1 MECVVLPYCS
11 ENWVKCDKF
20 SEIINS
26 YKYFN
31 IDYDMQCFTHI
42 IETDKLSKTM
52 SNFGRTKLI
61 GLLFKRTK
69 FLNHRYGRDSAKQ
82 LIIYFNSKHIM
93 FSFLKDNGFTFANSY
108 VIFIFNKSS
117 KSV

>member
-1 MECVVLPYCS
+1 MECVVLSY
-11 ENWVKCDKF
+11 WVKCDKF

-69 FLNHRYGRDSAKQ
+69 FLNHRHGGYSAKQ
-82 LIIYFNSKHIM
+82 LINFNSKHM
-93 FSFLKDNGFTFANSY
+93 LSFF
-108 VIFIFNKSS
+108 
-117 KSV
+117 

>member
-1 MECVVLPYCS
+1 MECAVFSYCS
-11 ENWVKCDKF
+11 ENWVKCDKL

-31 IDYDMQCFTHI
+31 NDYDMQCFAHI

-52 SNFGRTKLI
+52 SNLG
-61 GLLFKRTK
+61 RTK
-69 FLNHRYGRDSAKQ
+69 FLNHRYGGDSAKQ

-93 FSFLKDNGFTFANSY
+93 ISFFEDNGFTFANSY
-108 VIFIFNKSS
+108 VIFILNKSY
-117 KSV
+117 KYL